1 MHLPPPPPPPP
12 PPHHP
17 AIPVQCKIKNS
28 REKFLITTT
37 RPAFLREFNVGVKI
51 GRPDPSSQKERELLL
66 IQSTPFIADT
76 VGTLTL

>member
-1 MHLPPPPPPPP
+1 M
-12 PPHHP
+12 
-17 AIPVQCKIKNS
+17 A
-28 REKFLITTT
+28 
-37 RPAFLREFNVGVKI
+37 FNVGVKI